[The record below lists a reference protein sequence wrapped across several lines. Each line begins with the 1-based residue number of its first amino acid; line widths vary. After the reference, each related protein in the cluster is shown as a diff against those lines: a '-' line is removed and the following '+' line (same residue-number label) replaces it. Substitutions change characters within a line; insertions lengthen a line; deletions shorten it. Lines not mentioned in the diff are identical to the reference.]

1 MSLAEMSQPSAQHIT
16 LRASSILHRT
26 VSQHWDTQCCVPSL
40 LSLGYRPARTLLA
53 RLWGRLLHKGKCSA
67 EHLPS
72 SDATPCRC
80 CLRVFR
86 SFLLLPYCPT
96 LSRVGTGGSHPPLFP
111 SVGFASLPGSSMERH
126 IPQDTSLGAGCR
138 QGHGSDG
145 FCQPLFIPPKG
156 CSVPS
161 QMQGGVSAWHLGT
174 GPRLPPAPHPLLTPE
189 SWAGNTS
196 SPQHCPRRGVCAQT
210 PTLAPAG
217 LSLLHPLRTTASKEP
232 AGTKS
237 FLRPLFCQEP
247 GADLLSVR
255 LWKAEG

>member
-26 VSQHWDTQCCVPSL
+26 VSQHWGTQCCVPSL

-67 EHLPS
+67 EHLSS

-80 CLRVFR
+80 CLGVFR

-126 IPQDTSLGAGCR
+126 PAGHKPWSR
-138 QGHGSDG
+138 
-145 FCQPLFIPPKG
+145 
-156 CSVPS
+156 
-161 QMQGGVSAWHLGT
+161 MQA
-174 GPRLPPAPHPLLTPE
+174 GPRQRQFLSAVVYPTQRLFCPFPNAGRSQCLAPWWQVPACHLHLTLCSPLSHGQGTPPAPSTARVGVSVPRHPPWHLP
-189 SWAGNTS
+189 G
-196 SPQHCPRRGVCAQT
+196 SPFSTRF
-210 PTLAPAG
+210 
-217 LSLLHPLRTTASKEP
+217 EP
-232 AGTKS
+232 QLQRS
-237 FLRPLFCQEP
+237 RQEP
-247 GADLLSVR
+247 
-255 LWKAEG
+255 KASSALFSTRNREQIC